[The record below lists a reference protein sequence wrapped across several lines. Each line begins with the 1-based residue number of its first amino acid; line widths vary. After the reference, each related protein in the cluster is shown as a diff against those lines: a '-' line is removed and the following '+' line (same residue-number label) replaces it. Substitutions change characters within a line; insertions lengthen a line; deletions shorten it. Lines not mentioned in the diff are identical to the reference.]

1 MRNGYAEYISDFVKE
16 ITNDVF
22 KVIDSIAQK
31 GGEAKNSKKIV
42 KNGRAGYSMVGHEKL
57 LLSTNKGQN

>member
-31 GGEAKNSKKIV
+31 GSEAKNSKKIV
-42 KNGRAGYSMVGHEKL
+42 KSGWGRTFYGWP
-57 LLSTNKGQN
+57 